1 MPYALIIIGCIQ
13 FVQRLVVSVIANT
26 IMEGFGLWCLPS
38 LSTIFHLYRDGFD
51 TFYLYKKNN
60 VIPSGDLCF
69 ICTSPFDSP
78 LALTTNFII

>member
-26 IMEGFGLWCLPS
+26 IMEGFGLWCLMS
-38 LSTIFHLYRDGFD
+38 LSTIFQLYRDGFD
-51 TFYLYKKNN
+51 TFYLYKQNS

-69 ICTSPFDSP
+69 ICTSPFHSP
-78 LALTTNFII
+78 LVLIAKCII